1 MDPERRRHRSER
13 RDEALSLALAA
24 AVERAD
30 AYAAVLADTDGLLV
44 AGAGRHVD
52 HTLLAALAPLAL
64 ARSVEDPSGR
74 AAWPVLVVPIQVW
87 STPLL
92 CAFVGERPLD
102 VRAVEAATARI
113 VAGFYERS
121 AA

>member
-1 MDPERRRHRSER
+1 MEPERRQRRSER
-13 RDEALSLALAA
+13 RDEALALALAA
-24 AVERAD
+24 AVQRAD
-30 AYAAVLADTDGLLV
+30 AHAAVLADTDGFLV

-64 ARSVEDPSGR
+64 ARGEEDPTGR
-74 AAWPVLVVPIQVW
+74 AAWPVLVVPIRV
-87 STPLL
+87 SNTPLL
-92 CAFVGERPLD
+92 CAFVSERPLD

-113 VAGFYERS
+113 VAGISDRS